1 MFVILTSKPG
11 QFRTELAQGLTPVE
25 AWDYVWFGRTKA
37 QFVIARI
44 EGEPRITIVEEESP
58 HITNHLP
65 SKFLPK
71 FQTLAA
77 AQRELQ
83 HLVHFSGTD
92 AKLERRSGPAAP
104 PQEHDAGTLRITF
117 ISNGNKVATAAVNS
131 NLLRVSLREQGG
143 IPFKCGGGLCGT
155 CKCRIESGLDNT
167 DEIKPKERKHLSDE
181 EFGQGWRMACQT
193 FLKGDVSVSWS
204 PRPRP
209 AAMPAAA
216 VTSAALPT
224 AGAAGVC

>member
-1 MFVILTSKPG
+1 VFVILTSKPG
-11 QFRTELAQGLTPVE
+11 QFRTELSDGLTPVE

-44 EGEPRITIVEEESP
+44 EGSPRITIIEEEP
-58 HITNHLP
+58 PQVVNHIP

-71 FQTLAA
+71 YQTLAA
-77 AQRELQ
+77 AQQELQ
-83 HLVHFSGTD
+83 HLAHFSGTD
-92 AKLERRSGPAAP
+92 AKLEKRSGPAAP
-104 PQEHDAGTLRITF
+104 QQRASGTLRVTF
-117 ISNGNKVATAAVNS
+117 ISNANKVATAPVNS

-155 CKCRIESGLDNT
+155 CKCRIETGLQNT

-181 EFGQGWRMACQT
+181 EFRQGYRMACQT
-193 FLKGDVSVSWS
+193 FLQGDVSVSWS

-209 AAMPAAA
+209 
-216 VTSAALPT
+216 
-224 AGAAGVC
+224 